1 MHIRMTE
8 YIGRLFK
15 VQKILMYSIPDR
27 LISPV
32 KAYGVS
38 EPNG

>member
-1 MHIRMTE
+1 MHILMTE

-32 KAYGVS
+32 KAYGA
-38 EPNG
+38 

>member
-8 YIGRLFK
+8 YIGKLFK
-15 VQKILMYSIPDR
+15 AQKILMYSIPDR

-32 KAYGVS
+32 KVFGA
-38 EPNG
+38 